1 MSQCE
6 HMGPPHV
13 LTGGGSPLSIPDPC
27 GIGQPPPEQQA
38 WSLGTGHPPQ
48 QGARASLRQPP
59 SREPRGPP
67 GLGELKARRPSTISP
82 GHCPSRAQHP
92 PRQAGGKACRGSE
105 GVPGDP
111 QVCHSSHRDLRPQ
124 GNCGP
129 PVLFAGRTQH
139 ARVPPPSRE
148 SAPAGSPRVTD
159 ACATRRGCERA
170 SSQEPPCAPSDQGM
184 TSMMKAVLDLT
195 YPITSMF
202 SGAGFNRSICSVF
215 KDRQIEVLPGAP
227 AQRVGAGSLRAVP
240 LSPVLPQDL
249 WLPYFAITTDISA
262 SAMRVHT
269 DGEHLPWAWGGTAP
283 EQGRGGPILGGGKGG
298 PGGSASQW
306 GRGHLR
312 EPEHLGL
319 GTHGRPPGRRQG
331 TETPSPDKTG
341 GGGDGARTEQGEQR
355 THGCRAHG
363 GPARARSFVRE
374 TGRGRGESRPVA
386 AAEALSEAVF
396 LSLRDCLEAEGGWQ
410 KAWHTPVE
418 PGTWPV
424 GTLEAGLASRASG
437 SCPRDTASWR
447 GVQAWCPPQG
457 WGVQASG
464 AGGAETSLTLTTPP
478 RLAMEVRAC
487 QHVPVGLHAPPLR
500 PQGWTPADGR
510 GLHQQPPR
518 YRCQLRPGWLAHVL
532 LHVPR

>member
-1 MSQCE
+1 
-6 HMGPPHV
+6 MGP
-13 LTGGGSPLSIPDPC
+13 G
-27 GIGQPPPEQQA
+27 PPE
-38 WSLGTGHPPQ
+38 GTGTPW
-48 QGARASLRQPP
+48 
-59 SREPRGPP
+59 
-67 GLGELKARRPSTISP
+67 P
-82 GHCPSRAQHP
+82 GHTRPAARETP
-92 PRQAGGKACRGSE
+92 GD
-105 GVPGDP
+105 GDP
-111 QVCHSSHRDLRPQ
+111 QPGQDW
-124 GNCGP
+124 
-129 PVLFAGRTQH
+129 GRWG
-139 ARVPPPSRE
+139 RRRELSRE
-148 SAPAGSPRVTD
+148 SNGH
-159 ACATRRGCERA
+159 
-170 SSQEPPCAPSDQGM
+170 M
-184 TSMMKAVLDLT
+184 
-195 YPITSMF
+195 
-202 SGAGFNRSICSVF
+202 GAG
-215 KDRQIEVLPGAP
+215 
-227 AQRVGAGSLRAVP
+227 
-240 LSPVLPQDL
+240 
-249 WLPYFAITTDISA
+249 
-262 SAMRVHT
+262 
-269 DGEHLPWAWGGTAP
+269 
-283 EQGRGGPILGGGKGG
+283 
-298 PGGSASQW
+298 
-306 GRGHLR
+306 
-312 EPEHLGL
+312 
-319 GTHGRPPGRRQG
+319 
-331 TETPSPDKTG
+331 
-341 GGGDGARTEQGEQR
+341 
-355 THGCRAHG
+355 AHG